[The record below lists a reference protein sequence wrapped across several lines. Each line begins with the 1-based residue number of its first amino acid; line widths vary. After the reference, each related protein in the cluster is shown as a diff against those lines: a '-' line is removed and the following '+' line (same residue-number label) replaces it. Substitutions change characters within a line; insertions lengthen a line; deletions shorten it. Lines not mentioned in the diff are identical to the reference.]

1 MARKP
6 TQHFR
11 DDELIDA
18 FELRSPGKLF
28 NATFIPAGDDNR
40 VDNWDI
46 RVFHAFN
53 KADAVKIA
61 REYGQRII
69 NMDMVYVYLGG
80 KRSWR

>member
-11 DDELIDA
+11 DDELIDS
-18 FELRSPGKLF
+18 FELKAPGKLF
-28 NATFIPAGDDNR
+28 RATFVPAGEPNM
-40 VDNWDI
+40 VSNWDVRPFI
-46 RVFHAFN
+46 ALN
-53 KADAVKIA
+53 KAEAVKIA

-80 KRSWR
+80 KRRW